1 MKIENDQI
9 SKYFQTYKIFGKP
22 RVRLENEVSASP
34 YSNYLISN
42 TKVSS
47 PFQKIDVNSQTSI
60 AVDFNQRHNIGPSHF
75 SSGNGKVAHHF
86 SIKKEIEVT
95 IYPLNHRL

>member
-1 MKIENDQI
+1 LNN
-9 SKYFQTYKIFGKP
+9 GRP

-42 TKVSS
+42 TKISN

-60 AVDFNQRHNIGPSHF
+60 AVDFNQRHNLNPSHF
-75 SSGNGKVAHHF
+75 SSGNNNVIHHF
-86 SIKKEIEVT
+86 SIKKEV
-95 IYPLNHRL
+95 